1 MTNMSFG
8 VAAAAGLAAVNDK
21 VKAEAI
27 AAAVSALRDTSFIA
41 AP

>member
-1 MTNMSFG
+1 MSFG
-8 VAAAAGLAAVNDK
+8 VAAAAGLAAVNDR

-27 AAAVSALRDTSFIA
+27 AAAASALRNSSFIL